1 MSRIKHLEIR
11 GVRSFDPN
19 DSQTISFYTPLTII
33 VGKNGCGKTTLIE
46 CLKYATT
53 GEMPP
58 NSKQG
63 AFINDPKLSS
73 SNKVKAQVRLTFYNI
88 KGKRMQVVRGMEL
101 TQNKASKTQKTTQ
114 STLMCIDDA
123 KERSLTSTCSEL
135 DTEMPLHL
143 GVSKA
148 ILENVIFCHQEEA
161 SWPLSEP
168 AVLKKKFDDIFAAT
182 RYTKALDN
190 IKSLKK
196 DKTGDLKLQENE
208 LLHLKSSF
216 VKSAKVKETKN
227 QIHSLMI
234 ETELRIAALD
244 GGEIEGVV
252 ESMTGYLLLNNEEV
266 NGSKSKISEIN
277 V

>member
-11 GVRSFDPN
+11 GIRSFDPN

-53 GEMPP
+53 GELPP

-63 AFINDPKLSS
+63 AFINDPKLSG

-101 TQNKASKTQKTTQ
+101 TQNKASKTQKTTL

-148 ILENVIFCHQEEA
+148 ILENVIFCHQEE
-161 SWPLSEP
+161 SYWPLSEP
-168 AVLKKKFDDIFAAT
+168 AILKKKFDEIFAAT

-196 DKTGDLKLQENE
+196 DKTGDLKVQENE
-208 LLHLKSSF
+208 LLHLKNSFSKSS
-216 VKSAKVKETKN
+216 KVRDTKN
-227 QIHSLMI
+227 QVHSLMI
-234 ETELRIAALD
+234 ETELRIATLD
-244 GGEIEGVV
+244 GGEIEGLVDQ
-252 ESMTGYLLLNNEEV
+252 MTGYF
-266 NGSKSKISEIN
+266 KYI
-277 V
+277 